1 MTTTYL
7 QIKNMCCDRCIEV
20 VRNLLREAGYNPV
33 SVVIGEASF
42 AQNLSGNDVESI
54 RRKLKIKGFAIAEKS
69 NEKIAVKIHAAIC
82 GYLSQI
88 SNKEV
93 MLQKLSAYLSETLH
107 QSYYQLSRRFTETTG
122 VTIEKYFICLR
133 MEKAKELLMH
143 DELSIAEIAWQLG
156 YSTQQIFSTQFK
168 KETGKTPGEYR
179 LNPVPQRI
187 HWDKLLWQ
195 HFKQNV

>member
-1 MTTTYL
+1 MTTTCL

-42 AQNLSGNDVESI
+42 AQNLSANDVESI
-54 RRKLKIKGFAIAEKS
+54 RRKLKSKGFAIAEKT
-69 NEKIAVKIHAAIC
+69 NEKITVKIHAAIC
-82 GYLSQI
+82 GYLNQI
-88 SNKEV
+88 SSKQA

-195 HFKQNV
+195 HFKQNA

>member
-1 MTTTYL
+1 MTTTCL

-20 VRNLLREAGYNPV
+20 VRNLLQEAGYNPV
-33 SVVIGEASF
+33 SVAIGEAAF
-42 AQNLSGNDVESI
+42 VKDLSANDIENI
-54 RRKLKIKGFAIAEKS
+54 RRKLKSKGFAIAEKS
-69 NEKIAVKIHAAIC
+69 NEKVTVKIHAAIC
-82 GYLSQI
+82 GYLGQI
-88 SNKEV
+88 SNKEPS
-93 MLQKLSAYLSETLH
+93 LQKLSAYLSEKLH

-143 DELSIAEIAWQLG
+143 DELSITEIAWQLG

-179 LNPVPQRI
+179 LNPIPKRI

-195 HFKQNV
+195 HFKQNA